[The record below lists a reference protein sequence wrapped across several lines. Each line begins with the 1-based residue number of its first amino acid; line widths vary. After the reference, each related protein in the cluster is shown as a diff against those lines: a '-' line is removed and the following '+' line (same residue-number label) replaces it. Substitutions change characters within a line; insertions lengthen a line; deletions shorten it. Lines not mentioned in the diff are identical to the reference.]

1 MFGTAS
7 FSPPLASFL
16 FPLFSSSCGCGPGK
30 GKTPM
35 RLGLRGGPIP
45 GVVGFGQG
53 DKGVDTTR
61 ALVGWSGESSDVAA
75 R

>member
-1 MFGTAS
+1 
-7 FSPPLASFL
+7 
-16 FPLFSSSCGCGPGK
+16 
-30 GKTPM
+30 M